1 MHGRIKVAVYHAVWL
16 EIRCIV
22 TWGVLG
28 NATEKRDAAEGESC
42 RRHPVSR

>member
-1 MHGRIKVAVYHAVWL
+1 MHGHIKVVVYRAVWL

-22 TWGVLG
+22 AWCVLG
-28 NATEKRDAAEGESC
+28 DATEKRDAAEGESR